1 MLSWRPPCDRTARKP
16 SDQVQRLDVPKE
28 DVESKR
34 TSPQILKMWKLFMFA
49 VHKKM
54 DENDFHHV
62 EPQRAGS
69 QRGWSARRSKWQSA
83 KIQPQITRSHDPEIA
98 EKDEI
103 ALILSQGAAVN
114 FKPLKFLQQAKDPAK
129 ANLSK
134 NHQTNWAQ
142 LLSWLL
148 THGPCLPF
156 SQLCQAT
163 QSRSPPND
171 AHVWSQKKS
180 MPQRSPRPW
189 RYENQRYWKQK
200 SVLSVFWKQLKIYI
214 DSTISFTHILMQ

>member
-1 MLSWRPPCDRTARKP
+1 MNSTESHSTYKIEDVEHMLSWRPPCDRTARKP

-83 KIQPQITRSHDPEIA
+83 KIQPQITRSHDPQIA

-103 ALILSQGAAVN
+103 ALYNS
-114 FKPLKFLQQAKDPAK
+114 
-129 ANLSK
+129 
-134 NHQTNWAQ
+134 
-142 LLSWLL
+142 
-148 THGPCLPF
+148 
-156 SQLCQAT
+156 
-163 QSRSPPND
+163 
-171 AHVWSQKKS
+171 
-180 MPQRSPRPW
+180 
-189 RYENQRYWKQK
+189 
-200 SVLSVFWKQLKIYI
+200 
-214 DSTISFTHILMQ
+214 